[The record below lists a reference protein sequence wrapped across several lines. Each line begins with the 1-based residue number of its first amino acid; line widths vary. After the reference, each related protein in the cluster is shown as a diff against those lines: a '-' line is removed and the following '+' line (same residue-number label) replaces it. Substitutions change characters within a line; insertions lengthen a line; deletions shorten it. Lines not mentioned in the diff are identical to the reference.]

1 MKLNLRNLL
10 FRNKWQ
16 LKSYLSTIESWLS
29 TTHQTN
35 KLTLSYT
42 TNGNTTQMSKFEFHC
57 SRQSG
62 NQINI
67 DQIFI
72 FTLENRRFKHK
83 ETYNLLTMQHIDHD
97 LNQVFYDSKTQVQ
110 LNRMLSKF
118 CREYESVAH

>member
-16 LKSYLSTIESWLS
+16 LKSYLSTIESWLPA
-29 TTHQTN
+29 THQTN
-35 KLTLSYT
+35 RLTLSYT

-72 FTLENRRFKHK
+72 FTLENRRFKVTVHSAA
-83 ETYNLLTMQHIDHD
+83 Y
-97 LNQVFYDSKTQVQ
+97 
-110 LNRMLSKF
+110 
-118 CREYESVAH
+118 